1 MTDKDRILNFVNQEC
16 DALAEM
22 ECVLT
27 EKETESLLNIYP
39 CEDILR
45 QLRKM
50 NNYPKI
56 RKNNRSVYLTCLKW
70 FEMDI
75 AKGYYEKKT
84 RDLPY
89 PSKGGELREEDGS
102 FTSFRMTNKTG
113 MTDKPV
119 TCDEVMAAAAK
130 FLEKFP
136 PGIGFRT
143 KSGDAWRVV
152 NKRIVERASDSK
164 MMTIAEFVSLG
175 ILEN

>member
-1 MTDKDRILNFVNQEC
+1 MTDKDKILNFVNQEC
-16 DALAEM
+16 DALAGM

-84 RDLPY
+84 RDLPC
-89 PSKGGELREEDGS
+89 PSKGGELK
-102 FTSFRMTNKTG
+102 N
-113 MTDKPV
+113 KPV
-119 TCDEVMAAAAK
+119 TCDEVAAATAE
-130 FLEKFP
+130 FLERFP

-152 NKRIVERASDSK
+152 NKRVVERANDSK

-175 ILEN
+175 MLEK